1 MTGAY
6 RPKRYS
12 SHMFKRTGSKKWLK
26 SIITLLPKPACGMDT
41 IIQILL
47 PSSQPRLLL
56 AGWVSETSL
65 PLRPTVK
72 STHWQ
77 SNSFTFQTCTKTR
90 TVITSTVSQ
99 WENEARCLL
108 SLHWAGDPVRTS
120 QMPNKSSKLYSSHVK
135 PCADQGWSQD
145 KRDLFVRRHT
155 LELMF
160 VLH

>member
-26 SIITLLPKPACGMDT
+26 SIIALLPKPACGMDT

-56 AGWVSETSL
+56 AGCVSETNLLS
-65 PLRPTVK
+65 RPTIK
-72 STHWQ
+72 STHRQ

-90 TVITSTVSQ
+90 TTITSVVTQ
-99 WENEARCLL
+99 WESEAHRLL
-108 SLHWAGDPVRTS
+108 ALLWARDPVRTS
-120 QMPNKSSKLYSSHVK
+120 QMPDEPSKLSSSGVSPRAHR
-135 PCADQGWSQD
+135 GRSQERSVEGHIPD
-145 KRDLFVRRHT
+145 
-155 LELMF
+155 
-160 VLH
+160 